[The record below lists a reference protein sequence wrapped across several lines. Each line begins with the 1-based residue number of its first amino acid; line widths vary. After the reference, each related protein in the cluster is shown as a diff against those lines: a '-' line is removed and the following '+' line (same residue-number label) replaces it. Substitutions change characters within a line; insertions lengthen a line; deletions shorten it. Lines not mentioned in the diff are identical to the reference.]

1 MKTYQVVLASDFLSD
16 LFELYRYVALRD
28 GKERAR
34 DLVKKLEKAARR
46 LKNFPD
52 RGHALPELAPMGI
65 QDVLEITN
73 GPYRIIYK
81 VLDNAVHILACIDG
95 RRDVEQ
101 VLIRRTLRG

>member
-1 MKTYQVVLASDFLSD
+1 
-16 LFELYRYVALRD
+16 
-28 GKERAR
+28 
-34 DLVKKLEKAARR
+34 LVKRLEKAARR
-46 LKNFPD
+46 LKSFPE

-65 QDVLEITN
+65 QDVQEITN

-101 VLIRRTLRG
+101 VLIQRALRI

>member
-1 MKTYQVVLASDFLSD
+1 MKTYQVVLAPDFLSD
-16 LFELYRYVALRD
+16 LFELYRYVALRG

-34 DLVKKLEKAARR
+34 DLEKKLEKAARQ

-65 QDVLEITN
+65 QDIQEITN

-101 VLIRRTLRG
+101 VLIQRAVRV